1 MQVERR
7 RSPRYSFIASAEIT
21 DERENARITSN
32 ISDLSLEGCYV
43 ELPNPFPQGTAVM
56 LEIYTDEDFMETH
69 ATVAFHEPKLG
80 MGLHFND
87 MQPRFAGILSKWL
100 AKAEL
105 KKPLKAKQ
113 TH

>member
-7 RSPRYSFIASAEIT
+7 RSPRYSFAASAEIT

-43 ELPNPFPQGTAVM
+43 ELPNPFPQGTQVM
-56 LEIYTDEDFMETH
+56 LEIYTEDDFMETH
-69 ATVAFHEPKLG
+69 AIVAFQEPKLG
-80 MGLHFND
+80 MGLQFND
-87 MQPRFAGILSKWL
+87 MQPRFAGVLSKWL
-100 AKAEL
+100 AKAEP
-105 KKPLKAKQ
+105 KKGTKAKH